1 MGEVAK
7 SRRTSYFGPEDG
19 QMVEFWNDSGSAA
32 DLRSPARRYRRR
44 PLLLFLVGVGGEPI
58 RMNGMGK
65 FLAYLTN
72 GIFHFL

>member
-1 MGEVAK
+1 MTSNCKEVLRANL
-7 SRRTSYFGPEDG
+7 
-19 QMVEFWNDSGSAA
+19 QAA
-32 DLRSPARRYRRR
+32 ARRYRRR

-72 GIFHFL
+72 GIFHFF

>member
-1 MGEVAK
+1 MTSNCKEV
-7 SRRTSYFGPEDG
+7 RRANL
-19 QMVEFWNDSGSAA
+19 QAA
-32 DLRSPARRYRRR
+32 ARRYRRR

-58 RMNGMGK
+58 GMNGMGK